1 MSSLFETLSLT
12 CRRIILEDLR
22 IEMEIGAHAEEHGHT
37 QPVLVTIEVW
47 VPLRYSTAHGDNLDE
62 VYSYSDLSSIIR
74 NIADQGHIRLQE
86 TFGDKLLDRIMNDER
101 VAAARVKTA
110 KLHACVGAK
119 SVAVETFRCRNPNNH
134 V

>member
-62 VYSYSDLSSIIR
+62 VYSYSDLSCIIR

-86 TFGDKLLDRIMNDER
+86 TFGDKLLDCIMNDER

-119 SVAVETFRCRNPNNH
+119 AVAVETFRCRNPNNH